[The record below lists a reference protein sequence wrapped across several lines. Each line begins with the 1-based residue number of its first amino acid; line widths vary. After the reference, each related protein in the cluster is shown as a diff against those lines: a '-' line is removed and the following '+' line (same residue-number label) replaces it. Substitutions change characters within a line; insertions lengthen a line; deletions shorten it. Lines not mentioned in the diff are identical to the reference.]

1 MLPFSL
7 VYHEGYDL
15 KLGRHVF
22 PACKYRLIRWRL
34 IEEGFAQDEDFLEPA
49 PANDAELLLVHSAD
63 WVRKLKTD
71 ALTPQDITRLEI
83 PCSPKTVEAFC
94 LATGG
99 TILAG
104 RLALQHG
111 IGFNVGGGFQHG
123 FRGHGEG
130 FCAINDVAVAVRTLQ
145 REGSI
150 HTAMVVDCDVHQGN
164 GTAAIFAGDDS
175 VFTLSVHQFDNYPP
189 EKPPSDIDVHLPDRT
204 DDMEY
209 CARLEAA
216 LLSAF
221 TQFHPDLLVYV
232 AGADPYYQDQLGG
245 LTLTFDG
252 LWKRDLLVIE
262 TALRHGSAVAVTLG
276 GGYARHL
283 LNTVTVHINTAKVAK
298 EVLEKVGW
306 RPSSASRKASTG
318 C

>member
-7 VYHEGYDL
+7 VHHEGYDL
-15 KLGRHVF
+15 DLGRHVF
-22 PACKYRLIRWRL
+22 PARKYRLIRWRL
-34 IEEGFAQDEDFLEPA
+34 IEESFAHDEDFLEPT
-49 PANDAELLLVHSAD
+49 PASDAELLLVHSAD
-63 WVRKLKTD
+63 WVRKLKTGT
-71 ALTPQDITRLEI
+71 LTSQDITRLEI

-150 HTAMVVDCDVHQGN
+150 SNAMVVDCDVHQGN

-175 VFTLSVHQFDNYPP
+175 VFTLSVHQFDNYPFK
-189 EKPPSDIDVHLPDRT
+189 KPPSDIDVHLPDGT
-204 DDMEY
+204 DDVEY

-221 TQFHPDLLVYV
+221 TQLHPDLLVYV

-252 LWKRDLLVIE
+252 LWRRDLLVIE

-276 GGYARHL
+276 GGYAVHL
-283 LNTVTVHINTAKVAK
+283 LNTVTIHTNTAKVAK
-298 EVLEKVGW
+298 QVLEEVGW
-306 RPSSASRKASTG
+306 RPSSA
-318 C
+318 

>member
-1 MLPFSL
+1 MLPFSF

-15 KLGRHVF
+15 NLGRHVF
-22 PACKYRLIRWRL
+22 PALKYRLIRWRL
-34 IEEGFAQDEDFLEPA
+34 IEEGFAHGDDFLEPA
-49 PANDAELLLVHSAD
+49 PASDAELLLVHSAD
-63 WVRKLKTD
+63 WVRKLKTG
-71 ALTPQDITRLEI
+71 ALTSEDITRLEI

-94 LATGG
+94 LAAGG

-104 RLALQHG
+104 RLALRDG

-130 FCAINDVAVAVRTLQ
+130 FCAINDVAVAIRTLQ

-150 HTAMVVDCDVHQGN
+150 NTAMVVDCDVHQGN

-175 VFTLSVHQFDNYPP
+175 VFTLSVHQFDNYPL
-189 EKPPSDIDVHLPDRT
+189 EKTASDIDVHLPDRT
-204 DDMEY
+204 DDVEY
-209 CARLEAA
+209 CARLEVA
-216 LLSAF
+216 LLSPI
-221 TQFHPDLLVYV
+221 TRFHPDLLVYV

-252 LWKRDLLVIE
+252 LWKRDWLVIE

-276 GGYARHL
+276 GGYAMHL
-283 LNTVTVHINTAKVAK
+283 LNTVTIHINTAKVA
-298 EVLEKVGW
+298 EQVLKKVGW
-306 RPSSASRKASTG
+306 RPSRASSKASAV
-318 C
+318 

>member
-1 MLPFSL
+1 MLPFAL

-15 KLGRHVF
+15 NLGRHLF
-22 PACKYRLIRWRL
+22 PARKYRLIRWRL
-34 IEEGFAQDEDFLEPA
+34 IEESFAHDEDFLEPV
-49 PANDAELLLVHSAD
+49 PASEAELLLVHSAD
-63 WVRKLKTD
+63 WVQKLKTG
-71 ALTPQDITRLEI
+71 ALTSQDLARLEI
-83 PCSPKTVEAFC
+83 PCSPRTVEAFC

-104 RLALQHG
+104 RLALQDG

-123 FRGHGEG
+123 FRDHGEG
-130 FCAINDVAVAVRTLQ
+130 FCAINDGAVAIRTLQ
-145 REGSI
+145 REGSTK
-150 HTAMVVDCDVHQGN
+150 TAMVVDCDVHQGN

-175 VFTLSVHQFDNYPP
+175 VFTLSVHQFDNYPF
-189 EKPPSDIDVHLPDRT
+189 EKPPSDIDVHLADRT
-204 DDMEY
+204 GDVEY

-221 TQFHPDLLVYV
+221 TQVHPDLMIYV

-252 LWKRDLLVIE
+252 LWKRDVMVIE
-262 TALRHGSAVAVTLG
+262 TALRHGSAVAVALG
-276 GGYARHL
+276 GGYAMHV
-283 LNTVTVHINTAKVAK
+283 LNTVTIHINTAKVAK

-306 RPSSASRKASTG
+306 RPS
-318 C
+318 